1 MTLIYPQQVFDELK
15 TPGTETVPLVA
26 FLKWEDV
33 QELLEC
39 GALSKDDL
47 SMAIENVGVSVED
60 DQITF
65 DKFFDL
71 LQV

>member
-1 MTLIYPQQVFDELK
+1 M
-15 TPGTETVPLVA
+15 
-26 FLKWEDV
+26 KWEDV

-71 LQV
+71 LQVGWWLVIQCPYVWPFA

>member
-1 MTLIYPQQVFDELK
+1 M
-15 TPGTETVPLVA
+15 A

-60 DQITF
+60 DQINF

-71 LQV
+71 LQVGYFMPPIQICPIQ